1 MSDDEIAVSD
11 RGDTSL
17 NGVGAAQL
25 AIARDTRLVM
35 RAFLAVAVLLMLTAC
50 TAGAGSPARHSA
62 SASTATFSKS
72 ASEPATSAVAP
83 PATRYL
89 DWPTYHGDLA
99 RSGYSAAM
107 PAVTRPLRVLAI
119 RRLDGAVYASP
130 IVAAG
135 VVVIATEAD
144 TVYGFDRAGTQLWRT
159 NLGIPARSSDL
170 PCGNIDPSG
179 ITGTPTYDAATGSVF
194 AVAEH
199 AGPVRHELVALDV
212 TTGAV
217 RWRRSVDLPGAA
229 PNAMQQRGALTV
241 TGGRVWVSFGGRAGD
256 CGDYKGRLIG
266 SPLDGQGT
274 LVSYTVPTSRE
285 AGIWTPPGPAV
296 DAAGRLYVA
305 VGNGAAGAGDP
316 YDHSDSVLELDAGAR
331 LVDSFSPTTWAS
343 DNAADLD
350 LGSQGPAL
358 VGDWVFAAGKSG
370 TAYVLRRGALGG
382 IGGQVSSMSLCRS
395 FGGTAVVGALVYVP
409 CNDGLRAVRINAA
422 GVIVPLW
429 RAAAS
434 ITGSPV
440 VGGGRVWSLDPGAGL
455 LHALDPAT
463 GQSLAQVDVGV
474 TSRFATPAISG
485 DELLVPTM
493 TGLVIVGS

>member
-1 MSDDEIAVSD
+1 MRALLALAVSLLTLTGCT
-11 RGDTSL
+11 RG
-17 NGVGAAQL
+17 V
-25 AIARDTRLVM
+25 
-35 RAFLAVAVLLMLTAC
+35 
-50 TAGAGSPARHSA
+50 PADPNSA
-62 SASTATFSKS
+62 SSSVAGTSAAAPS
-72 ASEPATSAVAP
+72 ASRPAQPSTP
-83 PATRYL
+83 

-107 PAVTRPLRVLAI
+107 PAVTRPPRVLTA

-135 VVVIATEAD
+135 VIVVATEAD
-144 TVYGFDRAGTQLWRT
+144 TVYGFDRAGRQLWRT
-159 NLGIPARSSDL
+159 NLGLPARSTDL

-179 ITGTPTYDAATGSVF
+179 ITGTPAYDPATGSVF

-212 TTGAV
+212 RTGAV

-266 SPLDGQGT
+266 SPLGPGGA
-274 LVSYTVPTSRE
+274 LISYTVPTSRE
-285 AGIWTPPGPAV
+285 AGMWTPPGPTV

-305 VGNGAAGAGDP
+305 VGNGAAGPGDP
-316 YDHSDSVLELDAGAR
+316 YDHSDSVLELDANAR
-331 LVDSFSPTTWAS
+331 LVSSFSPTTWAS

-370 TAYVLRRGALGG
+370 TAYVLHRGALGG
-382 IGGQVSSMSLCRS
+382 IGGQVSSAPLCRS
-395 FGGTAVVGALVYVP
+395 FGGTAVVGERGYVP
-409 CNDGLRAVRINAA
+409 CADGVRAVRITATGA
-422 GVIVPLW
+422 IVPLW

-440 VGGGRVWSLDPGAGL
+440 VGGGRVWSLDPDAGL

-463 GQSLAQVDVGV
+463 GRSLAQVGVGV

-493 TGLVIVGS
+493 TGLVIVRS